1 MIMTMQILNLRT
13 TDPALHVQTRDMI
26 LLCPHLYQI
35 SHKNTGYFF
44 FGFYI
49 VISYLINKYKY

>member
-13 TDPALHVQTRDMI
+13 TDPALHVQTGDMI
-26 LLCPHLYQI
+26 LLYPHLYQI

-44 FGFYI
+44 FGLY
-49 VISYLINKYKY
+49 SY